1 MLFEYFSRS
10 LVFAR
15 SDTELKRG
23 NSGQAQVLGPFRLL
37 FEVLCRQM
45 PVQCWPA
52 PQAQVEQDC
61 HDQVP
66 CLKITDTTGQVQ
78 WIKDSG
84 AIISYLKS
92 TTNCTGPSAVASGA
106 G

>member
-45 PVQCWPA
+45 PVQC
-52 PQAQVEQDC
+52 
-61 HDQVP
+61 
-66 CLKITDTTGQVQ
+66 LKITDTQGQVQ

-84 AIISYLKS
+84 AIISYL
-92 TTNCTGPSAVASGA
+92 NQRFGVLA
-106 G
+106 